1 MYRVAIVEDEWES
14 FESIRKCF
22 EEYTKEYGEA
32 FNIIRFKNGMY
43 FLGAY
48 SSNFDIV
55 IMDIDMPQMNGIQTA
70 ADLRKVD
77 DKVVLIFVTFLAKY
91 AIKGYAVDALDYVV
105 KPVNYHTF
113 KLKIARA
120 IERCR
125 KNARGRVFAAAV
137 YVGAEGGEL
146 HFLRAVGEVHC
157 AGVFIYAV
165 HGKPALLREGG
176 KFFGGNGRA
185 QVYVRRGGQP
195 RDRVTDGAS
204 HRIEREVRFLC
215 ERVQF
220 FGDVCKFL
228 PHKAPF
234 PRAAG
239 QISLSLL

>member
-48 SSNFDIV
+48 SSNFDVV

-125 KNARGRVFAAAV
+125 KNARGRVFLPTSEGEIGIDIDRLDYIEISGHTVFYHTQSGV
-137 YVGAEGGEL
+137 YKAYGTMKG
-146 HFLRAVGEVHC
+146 
-157 AGVFIYAV
+157 
-165 HGKPALLREGG
+165 
-176 KFFGGNGRA
+176 
-185 QVYVRRGGQP
+185 
-195 RDRVTDGAS
+195 
-204 HRIEREVRFLC
+204 IE
-215 ERVQF
+215 ERLPERQF
-220 FGDVCKFL
+220 FKCNRCYLVNLHSVVKLEGNVVSVGSDKLVISRTRR
-228 PHKAPF
+228 KAF
-234 PRAAG
+234 VDALASYVMG
-239 QISLSLL
+239 EA